1 MTYRYNTSRIYY
13 LDKQDKIKFEVG
25 DIVRKR
31 VQEAPS
37 NGYKIIAV
45 DDEEGIIDSL
55 SIFLKRSGYNFT
67 GVTDPLEAIER
78 VKNEHFDM
86 MILDFIMSPIHG
98 DQVVEEI
105 RKFNKELYILLLT
118 GHKDLAP
125 PLETIRRLDIQ
136 GYCEKSDKFDQL
148 LLLIESGIKSIE
160 QMNEI
165 KRMNEELSDTYE
177 KLEKAYLDSIET
189 LRYTVEAKDPYTRGH
204 SDRVAEYSVLIGEK
218 LGLSEED
225 LRTLRIGGLFHDIG
239 KIGIPDSILLKESK
253 LTDDEYSQ
261 IKNHPTIGAHILQ
274 NATIFQDI
282 LPIVKHHHERYDGNG
297 YPSRLKGEEIPYF
310 ARIAAVAD
318 TFDAMTSKRTYRNAI
333 PLEEVKEEIKRCEG
347 TQFDPSIAETFLEIL
362 NTQYEK
368 IQEIQEKY

>member
-1 MTYRYNTSRIYY
+1 MRKNIQHAN
-13 LDKQDKIKFEVG
+13 DK
-25 DIVRKR
+25 
-31 VQEAPS
+31 
-37 NGYKIIAV
+37 GYKIIAV
-45 DDEEGIIDSL
+45 DDEEGIVDSL

-67 GVTDPLEAIER
+67 GVTDPMEAIEK
-78 VKNEHFDM
+78 VKNEHYDL
-86 MILDFIMSPIHG
+86 MILDFIMTPIHG
-98 DQVVEEI
+98 DQVVKEI

-125 PLETIRRLDIQ
+125 PLETIRKLDIQ

-165 KRMNEELSDTYE
+165 KRINEELSSTYE
-177 KLEKAYLDSIET
+177 KLERAYLDSVQT

-204 SDRVAEYSVLIGEK
+204 SDRVSKYSVLLGK
-218 LGLSEED
+218 YLGLSDTD
-225 LRTLRIGGLFHDIG
+225 LKTLEIGGLFHDIG

-261 IKNHPTIGAHILQ
+261 IKNHPSIGAHIMC

-282 LPIVKHHHERYDGNG
+282 IPIVKHHHEKFDGTG
-297 YPSRLKGEEIPYF
+297 YPGRLKGNDIPYL

-318 TFDAMTSKRTYRNAI
+318 TFDAMTSKRTYRD
-333 PLEEVKEEIKRCEG
+333 PLSLDIVKAEIEKCSG
-347 TQFDPSIAETFLEIL
+347 TQFDPEIAKVFLDIL
-362 NTQYEK
+362 NNHYDE
-368 IQEIQEKY
+368 IEEIQTEF